1 MENLVIK
8 PKNKAELKFLSDLLK
23 KLSMDFR
30 IMSEDEIEELE
41 DLEDI
46 LAIQAR
52 KGEETINF
60 DEFVS
65 SLGYEKKSLATV

>member
-30 IMSEDEIEELE
+30 IKIGRASCRE
-41 DLEDI
+41 
-46 LAIQAR
+46 R
-52 KGEETINF
+52 
-60 DEFVS
+60 V
-65 SLGYEKKSLATV
+65 